1 MSKDQYVERLKAVPL
16 FASLSKQELRL
27 LLRQAD
33 HVRYP
38 SRYRVVREGDVGEEF
53 WMVVEGELAVVRGGD
68 EVARLG
74 PGDYFGELA
83 VIESSTRDATVEART
98 PVELL
103 VIDRKHFWA
112 TLEGSPA
119 LLRKLLIGLAHRLH
133 EHDQRESAARKADTV
148 PVPRSDSASGT
159 QSPAAS

>member
-1 MSKDQYVERLKAVPL
+1 VSKDQYVERLKAVPL

-27 LLRQAD
+27 LLHQAD

-38 SRYRVVREGDVGEEF
+38 GRYRVVKEGEVGEEF
-53 WMVVEGELAVVRGGD
+53 WMVVEGELAVLRGGA

-83 VIESSTRDATVEART
+83 VIASSTRDATVEAKT

-112 TLEGSPA
+112 TIEGSPA

-133 EHDQRESAARKADTV
+133 EHDQRATAAGSPDAV
-148 PVPRSDSASGT
+148 PAPRSDTKA
-159 QSPAAS
+159 QAPAAP

>member
-27 LLRQAD
+27 LLHQAD

-38 SRYRVVREGDVGEEF
+38 GRYRVVKEGDLGEEF
-53 WMVVEGELAVVRGGD
+53 WMVIEGELAVLRGGE

-112 TLEGSPA
+112 TIEGSPA
-119 LLRKLLIGLAHRLH
+119 LLRKLVIGLAHRLH
-133 EHDQRESAARKADTV
+133 EYDQRAAAARGADAL
-148 PVPRSDSASGT
+148 PAPRSDTRA
-159 QSPAAS
+159 QAPAAS